1 MTVRIRLKIK
11 DCEDIIRSC
20 GYSIKTIKDL
30 VEEIKFK
37 SEPGKS
43 AVISYAGKVRV
54 AYKDELE
61 LMSLRAAIKNVALI
75 EDFTAKNWDTVRNVY
90 YVYCSGNFQLESIA
104 ESLLEDRVRELIR
117 DKDF

>member
-1 MTVRIRLKIK
+1 MLRLRLKRK

-20 GYSIKTIKDL
+20 GYSIKTIDDL
-30 VEEIKFK
+30 VEEINFK
-37 SEPGKS
+37 SEPAKS
-43 AVISYAGKVRV
+43 AVISYAGRVKV
-54 AYKDELE
+54 AYKDEID

-75 EDFTAKNWDTVRNVY
+75 ENFTTNNWDTVRNVY
-90 YVYCSGNFQLESIA
+90 YVYRSGNFQLESIA

>member
-1 MTVRIRLKIK
+1 MVVRFRLLKK

-30 VEEIKFK
+30 VSEISFK
-37 SEPGKS
+37 SEPAKTS
-43 AVISYAGKVRV
+43 VISYAGKVRV

-61 LMSLRAAIKNVALI
+61 LMSLRAAIKNVARI
-75 EDFTAKNWDTVRNVY
+75 EEFTTKDWNTVRNVY
-90 YVYCSGNFQLESIA
+90 YVYRSGNFQPESIA